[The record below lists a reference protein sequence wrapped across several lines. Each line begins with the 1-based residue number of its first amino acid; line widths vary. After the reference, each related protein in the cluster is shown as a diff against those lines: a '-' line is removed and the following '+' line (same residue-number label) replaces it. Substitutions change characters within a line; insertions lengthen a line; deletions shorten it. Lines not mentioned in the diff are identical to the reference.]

1 MIICSCNVLSDNEV
15 RTVASTATCRT
26 TSYVYGCLGCAAQC
40 GRCTRT
46 IRTIMDEV
54 LGGAKVDYLA
64 GSAAHGAAGKTQP

>member
-26 TSYVYGCLGCAAQC
+26 TSYVYGCLGCSAQC

-46 IRTIMDEV
+46 IRKIMDEV
-54 LGGAKVDYLA
+54 LDGAKVGRLA
-64 GSAAHGAAGKTQP
+64 DGAAYRAPADT